1 MKIKFVDLQRQYH
14 RHQQELDSAISKI
27 LESGDFIGGL
37 KNPEVNNF
45 ENSFASF
52 LGVKHCIACGN
63 GTDALEISLR
73 AMGIGPGDEVIVPA
87 LTWISTAECVCA
99 NGATPVFADIDPE
112 TYTISPAEIERKITP
127 RTKAVI
133 PVHLYG
139 LPAGMPEICA
149 LAEKHNILILEDCA
163 QSHGAAC
170 HGRMTGSF
178 GAMAEFSF
186 YPGKNLGAYGDAGGI
201 VTNDDDLAARAR
213 MIAQHG
219 QSGRKFHHQ
228 LSGRN
233 SRMDGLQA
241 AILNVKLPYLRE
253 WTQARRRIAAKFQE
267 GLKGS
272 RFVLPKTPDRYE
284 PVWHLFAILSESR
297 DADRAALAEA
307 GIPTGIQYPVPLP
320 LLDAYAYLGGKP
332 EEYPAAVKVSRQ
344 VLTLPLF
351 PEMADEEAEYVIE
364 KVRSL

>member
-1 MKIKFVDLQRQYH
+1 MKIKFVDLYRQY
-14 RHQQELDSAISKI
+14 RQHQQELDAAISKI
-27 LESGDFIGGL
+27 IESGDFIGGL
-37 KNPEVNNF
+37 NNPEVRKF
-45 ENSFASF
+45 EESFASF

-63 GTDALEISLR
+63 GTDGLEISLR

-99 NGATPVFADIDPE
+99 NGATPVFADIDPV
-112 TYTISPAEIERKITP
+112 TYTISPAEIEAKITP

-139 LPAGMPEICA
+139 LPADMPEICRI
-149 LAEKHNILILEDCA
+149 AEKHGIPVLEDCA

-170 HGRMTGSF
+170 FGKVTGSF
-178 GAMAEFSF
+178 GVMAEFSF

-201 VTNDDDLAARAR
+201 VTNDDELAKQAR

-241 AILNVKLPYLRE
+241 AVLNVKLPYLRE
-253 WTQARRRIAAKFQE
+253 WTQARRRIAAEFSA
-267 GLKGS
+267 GLQGT
-272 RFVLPKTPDRYE
+272 RFVLPRTPDHFE
-284 PVWHLFAILSESR
+284 PVWHLYAVLSETR
-297 DADRAALAEA
+297 DADRAALTEA

-320 LLDAYAYLGGKP
+320 LLDAFAHLGGKP
-332 EEYPAAVKVSRQ
+332 EDFPVAVKVSRQ
-344 VLTLPLF
+344 VMTLPIF
-351 PEMADEEAEYVIE
+351 PEMTEEEVNYVIE
-364 KVRSL
+364 NVRKL